1 VYSIWNS
8 YVMGVYDQTEK
19 RFHGKIGQVVMKK
32 DISFELTPK
41 KHKLWAYGDSFA
53 AQPAPW
59 LDMVTKGLGD
69 KNPLGV
75 EYLHVNHA
83 WPGSSLDYTS
93 VQINKTMGLWEKQ
106 DVVVVCLTEVLRIW
120 ERWEHKDHGTKHF
133 RGRHIPESA
142 ILDMKDS
149 KGSKGLEDM
158 PLQPT
163 IQINTAL
170 RNHLIRV
177 LSYADVRAVVVLD
190 GFKNKANSSITIPS
204 NLIYSEK
211 GYLMEVS
218 IKEPEGQFRFSTG
231 GPDWRKSHLSDV
243 NHPILAEKV
252 ITGIKEKAP
261 IDLTFGFERDIFRV
275 GEEK

>member
-1 VYSIWNS
+1 MCSIWNT
-8 YVMGVYDQTEK
+8 YVMGVYGGHQPKE
-19 RFHGKIGQVVMKK
+19 
-32 DISFELTPK
+32 ISFELTK
-41 KHKLWAYGDSFA
+41 NQRKGQLWVYGDSFA

-59 LDMVTKGLGD
+59 LDIVAKDLNLTQA
-69 KNPLGV
+69 
-75 EYLHVNHA
+75 NHA
-83 WPGSSLDYTS
+83 WPGSSLEYTS
-93 VQINKTMGLWEKQ
+93 VQINKTMDLWEKQ
-106 DVVVVCLTEVLRIW
+106 DVVIVCLTEVLRIW

-133 RGRHIPESA
+133 RGQHVPESA

-149 KGSKGLEDM
+149 KGSKGLENL

-177 LSYADVRAVVVLD
+177 LSYANVRAVVVLD
-190 GFKNKANSSITIPS
+190 GFKNKANSSMTIPS
-204 NLIYSEK
+204 NLIYSEE

-218 IKEPEGQFRFSTG
+218 IKEPEGWYNFSTF
-231 GPDWRKSHLSDV
+231 GPDWRKNHLSEV

-252 ITGIKEKAP
+252 VTGVLEKSSVN
-261 IDLTFGFERDIFRV
+261 LTFGFEKDIFRV